1 MHRVFFILLWDWSK
15 KLAQLPQPIR
25 CKTKTNSRHGPTL
38 QLKQP
43 ACFNPEFPSASRDVS
58 LAPISCCD
66 YVTFGFT
73 TALDSSWHKKCSPL
87 LKKRI
92 RKTNA
97 FFLGVGSHEL
107 FQTFNQDALTYTFVI
122 FAVFLFQSRNEQT
135 VGSRAIWADGLILVY
150 SITDRKSFEE
160 IQHLHNLIDPFKQK
174 TVVIIFGNKS
184 DLEHKRQVP
193 EKEAAS
199 LAEKLQCSFFEG
211 SASEGHTKISEAF
224 HELYK
229 EVAKRKKERKV
240 SLSPR
245 PLRNAL
251 GKVFRRNSSKNLL
264 LSPSGALIT

>member
-1 MHRVFFILLWDWSK
+1 M
-15 KLAQLPQPIR
+15 
-25 CKTKTNSRHGPTL
+25 
-38 QLKQP
+38 
-43 ACFNPEFPSASRDVS
+43 
-58 LAPISCCD
+58 
-66 YVTFGFT
+66 
-73 TALDSSWHKKCSPL
+73 
-87 LKKRI
+87 
-92 RKTNA
+92 
-97 FFLGVGSHEL
+97 GVGSHEL
-107 FQTFNQDALTYTFVI
+107 FQTFNQDALTCTFVI

-229 EVAKRKKERKV
+229 EVAKRKKERCLFHLAPYEMLLEKFSEETAV
-240 SLSPR
+240 KTCYCLLQVHSLQS
-245 PLRNAL
+245 NI
-251 GKVFRRNSSKNLL
+251 S
-264 LSPSGALIT
+264 I

>member
-1 MHRVFFILLWDWSK
+1 MTSTKMLTRRDSYKQTDAKFALLGARNVGKSAIAVRFLTKRFI
-15 KLAQLPQPIR
+15 
-25 CKTKTNSRHGPTL
+25 G
-38 QLKQP
+38 
-43 ACFNPEFPSASRDVS
+43 E
-58 LAPISCCD
+58 
-66 YVTFGFT
+66 Y
-73 TALDSSWHKKCSPL
+73 DSSQDS
-87 LKKRI
+87 
-92 RKTNA
+92 TY
-97 FFLGVGSHEL
+97 
-107 FQTFNQDALTYTFVI
+107 QFNSTIDEEQVNLEIIDPGPE
-122 FAVFLFQSRNEQT
+122 SRNEQT
-135 VGSRAIWADGLILVY
+135 VGNRAIWADGLILVY